1 MADVDPTI
9 LIEDAAL
16 RRVLPFRRFEYVDV
30 TFQKANTDTV
40 IPYSILRPN
49 SIESIRWMDV
59 TPGTVVSGSSETP
72 AYVYK
77 SNLPSR
83 LAWAPGYIV
92 LRATQDT
99 YSTRLLL
106 FLERA

>member
-40 IPYSILRPN
+40 IPY
-49 SIESIRWMDV
+49 
-59 TPGTVVSGSSETP
+59 
-72 AYVYK
+72 
-77 SNLPSR
+77 
-83 LAWAPGYIV
+83 
-92 LRATQDT
+92 
-99 YSTRLLL
+99 
-106 FLERA
+106 

>member
-16 RRVLPFRRFEYVDV
+16 RRVLPFKRFEYIDV
-30 TFQKANTDTV
+30 TFQKADTDTV
-40 IPYSILRPN
+40 INYSVLRPN
-49 SIESIRWMDV
+49 SVDQIRWIDV
-59 TPGTVVSGSSETP
+59 TPSTVVSGSSETP
-72 AYVYK
+72 AYVYRSK
-77 SNLPSR
+77 LPSTMN
-83 LAWAPGYIV
+83 WGPGYIV

>member
-30 TFQKANTDTV
+30 TFQKADTDTV
-40 IPYSILRPN
+40 IRYSILRPN
-49 SIESIRWMDV
+49 TVESVRWLEM
-59 TPGTVVSGSSETP
+59 TPTTTVSGSTETP
-72 AYVYK
+72 VSLYR
-77 SNLPSR
+77 SNLPDR
-83 LAWAPGYIV
+83 LAWGPGYIV
-92 LRATQDT
+92 LRATADN